1 MDRNKA
7 KEFYP
12 ILQAYAEGKVIE
24 CRTKPDR
31 LKGVVD
37 IPNKWTE
44 TNEIWCVNSL
54 EYRIKPEQEPK
65 YRPFKDEKECWT
77 EMQKHQPVGWVKNK
91 RNDKDPEVF
100 IHCGVIKGDWIL
112 TDVDEEPFPFDK
124 IYNNYTFVDGTPF
137 GVKMEEQLWTTK
149 LKKR

>member
-1 MDRNKA
+1 MTKEEA
-7 KEFYP
+7 KQLLP
-12 ILQAYAEGKVIE
+12 IIQAIAEGKVIE
-24 CRTKPDR
+24 CRAKLGR

-44 TNEIWCVNSL
+44 TKEIWCTNSL

-77 EMQKHQPVGWVKNK
+77 EMQKHQPVGWLKNK

-112 TDVDEEPFPFDK
+112 TDVDEESFPFDK
-124 IYNNYTFVDGTPF
+124 IYNNYTFVDGTHF
-137 GVKMEEQLWTTK
+137 GVKLEE
-149 LKKR
+149 